1 MAGAIPGGFSAA
13 RAPGLAQ
20 GRSRN
25 GVLPANVCA
34 VAPGAGVGARR
45 SSCSPKW
52 VGGWPIRVFPNN
64 GAVLAET
71 PASRGIPLDL
81 GLELNG
87 F

>member
-34 VAPGAGVGARR
+34 VAPGAGVGRDAPRALQNGW
-45 SSCSPKW
+45 W
-52 VGGWPIRVFPNN
+52 VGGRFEFFLITVRC
-64 GAVLAET
+64 
-71 PASRGIPLDL
+71 
-81 GLELNG
+81 
-87 F
+87 